1 MATLFSCFQL
11 NKIGRGS
18 QRLQVACVVSTE
30 IFLSSFRSSFDK
42 GILHLLLM
50 RGNFIWCA
58 FLGWLCLFGLNIIVL
73 FALEGFLSLVTGRLC
88 LACETPVMQQLTH
101 CCRPSTICSAAHDNN
116 CIFQHFFIF
125 ICHMLQAQLKYIIWC
140 NMEEKDIGSL

>member
-18 QRLQVACVVSTE
+18 HCLQAACIVSTE
-30 IFLSSFRSSFDK
+30 IFWRSYRSSFDK
-42 GILHLLLM
+42 DMLHRLLM
-50 RGNFIWCA
+50 RWGFIWCT
-58 FLGWLCLFGLNIIVL
+58 FLGWPCLFGLNIIVL

-101 CCRPSTICSAAHDNN
+101 CCRPSTFSSAAHDNN
-116 CIFQHFFIF
+116 CIFHHFFIF
-125 ICHMLQAQLKYIIWC
+125 VSDMLQAQLKYI
-140 NMEEKDIGSL
+140 M